1 MSMPIL
7 FILFGSAW
15 DEHDCL
21 TRAHN
26 DLPRRPDVRYTSCVG
41 FRVARGLQ

>member
-1 MSMPIL
+1 MSMPTL

-15 DEHDCL
+15 NEDDGCI
-21 TRAHN
+21 RAHN

-41 FRVARGLQ
+41 FRVARSEQ